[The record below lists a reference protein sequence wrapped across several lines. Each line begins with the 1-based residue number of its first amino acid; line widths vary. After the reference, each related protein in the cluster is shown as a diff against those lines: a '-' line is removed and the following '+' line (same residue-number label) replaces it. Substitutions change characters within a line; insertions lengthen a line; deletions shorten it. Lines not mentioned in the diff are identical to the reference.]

1 MVDPSTVTVLKA
13 VNSADSNLAS
23 SPVRPASA
31 PVKSQLPTG
40 QSLDIQKQMDSL
52 QEEWA
57 TRFARPEA
65 LLTSGSRS
73 AEKPVFSPVKL
84 QIPHSAASVV
94 VSDTPFFDSGAT
106 TSGLAEDLDEQ
117 VPANSE
123 PDMTLKS
130 PLADLYNSGLVP
142 GD

>member
-1 MVDPSTVTVLKA
+1 
-13 VNSADSNLAS
+13 
-23 SPVRPASA
+23 
-31 PVKSQLPTG
+31 
-40 QSLDIQKQMDSL
+40 MDSL

-57 TRFARPEA
+57 TRFARLEA
-65 LLTSGSRS
+65 LLTLGSRS

-106 TSGLAEDLDEQ
+106 TSGPAASAEDLDEQ

-130 PLADLYNSGLVP
+130 PLADLYNSGVVP